1 MDTNSFWSLIDK
13 SLAASAGEPEQQL
26 EEVGA
31 LLEQLSTDEI
41 IEFEG
46 LFSEN
51 FFSSYSW
58 SLWGAAY
65 VIGGGCSDDSFDY
78 FRGWLI
84 SRGRKVFDAAVANP
98 DELASLITDE
108 DEEVDCQIEGWQS
121 VAVLAWCR
129 KTKKEYS
136 AFPFKKGRTYADG
149 PAGEEWAEED
159 LDRLYP
165 KLSARFN

>member
-13 SLAASAGEPEQQL
+13 SRAASAGEPAQQL

-31 LLEQLSTDEI
+31 LLDKFSADEI
-41 IEFEG
+41 VEFEG

-51 FFSSYSW
+51 FYSSYSW

-84 SRGRKVFDAAVANP
+84 SRGRKVFDVAVANP
-98 DELASLITDE
+98 DELASLITEE
-108 DEEVDCQIEGWQS
+108 DEEVDCQVEGWQS

-129 KTKKEYS
+129 KTKKDYS
-136 AFPFKKGRTYADG
+136 AFPFKKRQTYADG
-149 PAGEEWAEED
+149 PAGEEWTEED